1 MSMWELLV
9 ILLVALV
16 VFSPEQLPTIARSA
30 GRLWRKMHKRAFVLF
45 PLYEINPDLI
55 MPDGTT
61 IETLWNHCDPDGIVQ
76 LPVGATSVATDKAR
90 G

>member
-30 GRLWRKMHKRAFVLF
+30 GRLWRKMQNLSQNLHDELNKHVKEEILQENIKKAKKADE
-45 PLYEINPDLI
+45 LY
-55 MPDGTT
+55 
-61 IETLWNHCDPDGIVQ
+61 
-76 LPVGATSVATDKAR
+76 KA
-90 G
+90 